1 MGVEIKCRRARS
13 LAFKNNLASC
23 GLINLFFNIIC
34 PCKTLLAS
42 KILLIIDVKYWVCLH
57 VKMDII
63 DMHVNLMYFI
73 FFPMSIRVIMI
84 LLNIESYT
92 DA

>member
-1 MGVEIKCRRARS
+1 MYVRYKITS
-13 LAFKNNLASC
+13 VILHNN
-23 GLINLFFNIIC
+23 IV
-34 PCKTLLAS
+34 TLLAS

-57 VKMDII
+57 VKMDTI

-73 FFPMSIRVIMI
+73 FFPMSIKVIMI